1 MDIKEK
7 KCKTKKNE
15 MHARVSRSIKEMLR
29 IYREEANLNGLR
41 ICQGCDEQIDLV
53 DQPIC
58 REAVEVKPRN
68 LDRRGIYRGSV
79 EKLLRMQKRGFSS
92 EKKHT
97 R

>member
-1 MDIKEK
+1 
-7 KCKTKKNE
+7 
-15 MHARVSRSIKEMLR
+15 MHARVSRSIKEVLR

-68 LDRRGIYRGSV
+68 LDRRDIC
-79 EKLLRMQKRGFSS
+79 
-92 EKKHT
+92 
-97 R
+97 